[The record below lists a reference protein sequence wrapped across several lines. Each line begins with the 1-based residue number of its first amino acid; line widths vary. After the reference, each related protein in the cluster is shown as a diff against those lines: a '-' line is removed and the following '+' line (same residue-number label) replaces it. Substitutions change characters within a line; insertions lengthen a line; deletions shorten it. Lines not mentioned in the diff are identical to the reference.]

1 MSPNTE
7 RHHDAPDD
15 SGYGGYLAA
24 RTSLGAY
31 SPIAA
36 EGELDGA
43 AASGER
49 AAYDAATTFDA
60 CYQQYYKHVYYC
72 AYAILRDHF
81 LAQDATQETF
91 IKIYR
96 RLGETGAADVQEG
109 WLTVIARN
117 TAIDLYRKRVRSLE
131 ITSERMETVS
141 GSVDGGIG
149 RFAEVPDEYELLD
162 NLKPEARKAL
172 VLVYEY
178 GLSYKQLASILNLSV
193 GAVKTLIHRAK
204 KKLQA
209 MSGRTVT
216 ETTETSA

>member
-24 RTSLGAY
+24 RTGLGAFG
-31 SPIAA
+31 PDAG
-36 EGELDGA
+36 EGEPRGA
-43 AASGER
+43 GAQAGGPA
-49 AAYDAATTFDA
+49 AAYDAGDTFDA
-60 CYQQYYKHVYYC
+60 CYQRHYKHVYYC
-72 AYAILRDHF
+72 AHAILRDHF
-81 LAQDATQETF
+81 LAQDAAQETF
-91 IKIYR
+91 IKIFR

-131 ITSERMETVS
+131 ISSERMEAVS
-141 GSVDGGIG
+141 GSGDGGIG
-149 RFAEVPDEYELLD
+149 RFAEVPDEYELLES
-162 NLKPEARKAL
+162 LKPEARKAL

-209 MSGRTVT
+209 MSGKA
-216 ETTETSA
+216 EATETSA